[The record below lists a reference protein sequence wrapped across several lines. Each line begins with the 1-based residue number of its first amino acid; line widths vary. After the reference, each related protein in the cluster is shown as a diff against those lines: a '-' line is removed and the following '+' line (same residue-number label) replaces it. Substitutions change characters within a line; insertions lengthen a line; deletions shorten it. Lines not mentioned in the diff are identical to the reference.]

1 MAPPPSRNPPPG
13 LRRVSATPQCQ
24 KCTGLMMFSE
34 KLGITCYG
42 YKETV
47 DTVTRQQ
54 LKDLQMEAQKKGS
67 HNVRASVTFGQT
79 VWTADMEKANQAP
92 FCAKGINIIVPDSPE
107 VANGRVQQSVNKRQQ
122 DQMQENG
129 RKKKLNTES
138 RRLDAD
144 IDRAQKQRREVE
156 LKLLAL
162 KDPKAIEVETEK
174 LREADKTLRDLEYKL
189 ASLRS
194 HAALAKQAVEQQPS
208 SGPRSRHS
216 GIIDSANNSSSSSND
231 NWRPKADDS
240 NAGQQSL
247 YSTLTRPLRDAG
259 LLPNSWDRRREDVEA
274 KKDDIARVNMS
285 KDTIA
290 KAEEK
295 ESFLFKVEK
304 GYEVHKKQR
313 SALISKVSDEWMPAA
328 RKTLSDPTLPSQ
340 IADAYGKGMAR
351 IESNLTSLVKRVL
364 SEAEKRKP

>member
-1 MAPPPSRNPPPG
+1 
-13 LRRVSATPQCQ
+13 
-24 KCTGLMMFSE
+24 
-34 KLGITCYG
+34 
-42 YKETV
+42 
-47 DTVTRQQ
+47 
-54 LKDLQMEAQKKGS
+54 
-67 HNVRASVTFGQT
+67 
-79 VWTADMEKANQAP
+79 MEKANQAP

-122 DQMQENG
+122 DQMLENG

-144 IDRAQKQRREVE
+144 IDRAQKQRRDVE

-174 LREADKTLRDLEYKL
+174 LREADKTLRGLEYKL

-216 GIIDSANNSSSSSND
+216 GIIGSANNSSSSSSSSSSSND
-231 NWRPKADDS
+231 NRKPKADDS

-259 LLPNSWDRRREDVEA
+259 LLPNSWDRKREGEEA
-274 KKDDIARVNMS
+274 KKDDTARVNMS
-285 KDTIA
+285 KDAIA

-313 SALISKVSDEWMPAA
+313 SALISKVSDEWVPAA
-328 RKTLSDPTLPSQ
+328 RKTLSDPTLPSK
-340 IADAYGKGMAR
+340 IADAYGKGVAR
-351 IESNLTSLVKRVL
+351 IESNLTSLVKKVL